1 MEQYNPIKIEKKWR
15 KEWEKE
21 NNYQAKDKSRKP
33 KQYILDMY
41 PYPSGEGLHVGH
53 VKGYIAT
60 DVTSRFKRM
69 QGYNVLHPMGW
80 DAFGL
85 PAENYAIKTGIPP
98 AQTTEKAIKN
108 FKNQIS
114 SLSLSYD
121 WSREIG
127 THTPQYYRWTQW
139 FFLLL
144 YKNGLAYKKKAKVNW
159 DPVDQTVLANEQV
172 LPDGTAERSGAK
184 VIQKELD
191 QWFFRITEFA
201 GELADDLDKVD
212 WPEYTVKNQRNW
224 IGKSEGAKIE
234 FKIQF
239 SSVNSEQRTENNKK
253 IEVFTTRP
261 DTLFGATYMVLA
273 PEHELIKNNELQIT
287 NYEEVKKY
295 IQKATNKTDIERMAE
310 GKIKT
315 GVELKGVKAINPA
328 NQEEL
333 PIFIADYVLAHYGTG
348 AIMAVPAHDERDFEF
363 AKKLKLP
370 IKPVIVSDKKID
382 GGIKEIYQGEGIM
395 INSGKF
401 NGMSSAQAG
410 EKIVKFVGGEI
421 KTTYKLRDWLISR
434 QRYWGAPIP
443 IVYDP
448 EGKAHPIPLEHL
460 PWKLPTDVEFKPQ
473 GHSPLAQSRELKKRT
488 EKIFG
493 KGWTPEVD
501 TMDTFVCS
509 SWYFFR
515 FADPSNKN
523 EFASKD
529 NLKRWMPVDLYVG
542 GAEHTVLHLLYAR
555 FITKALH
562 KLGYIQFN
570 EPFLRLR
577 HVGLVGGSDGRKMGK
592 RYGNIVNPQ
601 DIVDSFGA
609 DALRVYEMF
618 MGPFDKGIDWQID
631 GIRGTNRFLGRIWGL
646 AQASE
651 QRTTNKKQKSKNPTL
666 NTYRVRPKSA
676 DSRMKE
682 DNLSPSLRHRTI
694 KKVTEDIESMNYNTA
709 ISELMKYVNEMY
721 EKRYDEQD
729 LMALILLLAPFAPHI
744 AEELWQRLSN
754 ENLDKNVSS
763 FKFQVSGSVH
773 EQKWPSYDKKQIKED
788 IIVIPIQVNGKIKSE
803 LRVAQDVSEKELE
816 KLVLADEK
824 IKKILAGKKPRKVI
838 VVKGKIVS
846 IVI

>member
-60 DVTSRFKRM
+60 DVTSRFNRM

-127 THTPQYYRWTQW
+127 THTPQYYKWTQW

-159 DPVDQTVLANEQV
+159 DPIDQTVLANEQV

-184 VIQKELD
+184 VTQKELD
-191 QWFFRITEFA
+191 QWFFKITAFA
-201 GELADDLDKVD
+201 ENLIKDLDTVD
-212 WPEYTVKNQRNW
+212 WPEHTITNQRNW
-224 IGKSEGAKIE
+224 IGKSIGY
-234 FKIQF
+234 KIQF
-239 SSVNSEQRTENNKK
+239 NVKCQMLNVKCDEV

-261 DTLFGATYMVLA
+261 DTLFGATYIVLA
-273 PEHELIKNNELQIT
+273 PEHELITNNGLQIT
-287 NYEEVKKY
+287 NYGEVKKY
-295 IQKATNKTDIERMAE
+295 TQKAENKTDIERTAE
-310 GKIKT
+310 GKDKT
-315 GVELKGVKAINPA
+315 GVKLEGVKAVNPA
-328 NQEEL
+328 TGEAI
-333 PIFIADYVLAHYGTG
+333 PVFVADYVLVHYGTG
-348 AIMAVPAHDERDFEF
+348 AIMAVPAHDRRDFEF
-363 AKKLKLP
+363 AVKYKLP
-370 IKPVIVSDKKID
+370 IRPVIVPNENLKSDFKNFQKREF
-382 GGIKEIYQGEGIM
+382 KAYEEEGIM

-401 NGMSSAQAG
+401 NGMPSAQAG
-410 EKIVKFVGGEI
+410 EKIVKFVGGKI

-448 EGKAHPIPLEHL
+448 GGKAHPIPLKYL

-473 GHSPLAQSRELKKRT
+473 GYSPLAQSAELKKRT

-493 KGWTPEVD
+493 KGWIPEVD

-509 SWYFFR
+509 SWYYFR
-515 FADPSNKN
+515 FADPENKK
-523 EFASKD
+523 EFASK
-529 NLKRWMPVDLYVG
+529 KQIKQWMPVDLYVG

-555 FITKALH
+555 FFTKALQ

-577 HVGLVGGSDGRKMGK
+577 HVGIVGGSDGRKMGK
-592 RYGNIVNPQ
+592 RYGNVVNPQ
-601 DIVDSFGA
+601 DIIDSFGA

-618 MGPFDKGIDWQID
+618 MGPFDKAIDWQID

-646 AQASE
+646 VQQHE
-651 QRTTNKKQKSKNPTL
+651 TWNMKHGTKEKNLRPTG
-666 NTYRVRPKSA
+666 Y
-676 DSRMKE
+676 
-682 DNLSPSLRHRTI
+682 NLEPSLRHKTI

-721 EKRYDEQD
+721 EKRYDERD
-729 LMALILLLAPFAPHI
+729 LTALILLLAPFAPHI
-744 AEELWQRLSN
+744 SQELWEKLN
-754 ENLDKNVSS
+754 K
-763 FKFQVSGSVH
+763 KGSIH

-788 IIVIPIQVNGKIKSE
+788 IIVIPIQVNGKVKAE
-803 LRVAQDVSEKELE
+803 VRVAQDISEKELE
-816 KLVLADEK
+816 NIVLQNEK
-824 IKKILAGKKPRKVI
+824 IQRALNGKEPKRVVIVKDKIVNI
-838 VVKGKIVS
+838 VVK
-846 IVI
+846 